1 MHRLFLITIILLLFS
16 FAGCSTEN
24 TATADASSPSCCV
37 CSGDSYYAPCLINT
51 STGLVTELNVFDSRM
66 VEPVET
72 YTTYPPGIMSCSTIE
87 DTCVLI
93 QDIGVS
99 CSITVPTVG
108 NGVNATYFC
117 ERCMSKIAIT
127 STYGYILAD
136 LDIPADA
143 RFFEITDGG
152 HYSMRDYNV
161 AVTIT
166 EEERFEIL
174 VIPVEGG

>member
-1 MHRLFLITIILLLFS
+1 MES
-16 FAGCSTEN
+16 
-24 TATADASSPSCCV
+24 
-37 CSGDSYYAPCLINT
+37 
-51 STGLVTELNVFDSRM
+51 
-66 VEPVET
+66 
-72 YTTYPPGIMSCSTIE
+72 YTTYPPGIISCSTIE

-117 ERCMSKIAIT
+117 ERCLSKIAAT

-136 LDIPADA
+136 LDMPEEA

-152 HYSMRDYNV
+152 HYSMRDYDV
-161 AVTIT
+161 AVTLT
-166 EEERFEIL
+166 EDEEFEIL
-174 VIPVEGG
+174 VTPVEAASKEMGGEYVYQKTGLYTYN